1 MLELIFTNN
10 DNDNDNTNY
19 KKKRLLHYELNQNH

>member
-19 KKKRLLHYELNQNH
+19 KKKILLHYELNQNH